1 MVIQQNK
8 PINIWGGWADKNE
21 SVEVRFMNQTKKVKA
36 DKLGGKWSLI
46 LDAVSYG
53 GPYILEVKG
62 KSNKI
67 VLNNILVGGEVW
79 LCSGQSN
86 MEWTVDRVN
95 NTEREI
101 ENANCPQIRSF
112 NVVKAVS
119 MKPEEELKGEW
130 QECTPSTVPY
140 FSAVAYFF
148 ARKLNQEMNIPIG
161 SSTLRGA
168 EQI

>member
-67 VLNNILVGGEVW
+67 VLNNILVGGS
-79 LCSGQSN
+79 LA
-86 MEWTVDRVN
+86 M
-95 NTEREI
+95 
-101 ENANCPQIRSF
+101 F
-112 NVVKAVS
+112 
-119 MKPEEELKGEW
+119 
-130 QECTPSTVPY
+130 
-140 FSAVAYFF
+140 
-148 ARKLNQEMNIPIG
+148 G
-161 SSTLRGA
+161 SVEYGMDCRQGK
-168 EQI
+168 